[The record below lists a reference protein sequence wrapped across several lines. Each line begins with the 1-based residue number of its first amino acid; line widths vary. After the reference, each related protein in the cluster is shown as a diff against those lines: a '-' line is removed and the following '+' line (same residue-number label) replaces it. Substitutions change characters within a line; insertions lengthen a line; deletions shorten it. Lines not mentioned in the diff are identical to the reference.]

1 MKEKNEIKLDND
13 SNPTVSASKKFS
25 ITSLPPNFYRKI
37 IELEN
42 KIQLSQP
49 NMDEIKELGSLY
61 KKAIEYFCT
70 SSPNKV
76 LYFQNKLNKLLVGVE
91 KLAKKQNKKKSKWS
105 LYMNSNKKNYNK
117 FRLFLEIE
125 GASQDAEQ
133 ILQSQNEKFGKIF
146 LEFYQNMDMQKNLLR
161 EKMNL
166 KRTKKA
172 KNEINNNI
180 INNNEIKDES
190 KIKEEKENINSN
202 IINTN
207 ANYNLFFNKFKGR
220 NDLVDSALKNF
231 LKKFHYIYLNSKIF
245 KEPIEYFNYILDDV
259 FCHKVTKYFYYQEQ
273 IKEFQMILDD
283 KNQGNNEDGLAFFL
297 TDLEN
302 ERKKYYQ
309 NLENFV
315 EKIMKKIQN
324 RCADAQIN
332 KDKNLEIYVDEFME
346 DISKIFN

>member
-180 INNNEIKDES
+180 INNNEIKDGS
-190 KIKEEKENINSN
+190 KINEEKENINNN

-207 ANYNLFFNKFKGR
+207 ANYILFFNKFKGR

-245 KEPIEYFNYILDDV
+245 KEPIEYFNYILDDI

-315 EKIMKKIQN
+315 ENIMKKIQN

>member
-172 KNEINNNI
+172 KNEINNN
-180 INNNEIKDES
+180 EIKDES

-207 ANYNLFFNKFKGR
+207 ANYILFFNKFKGR

-315 EKIMKKIQN
+315 EKIMKKILN

>member
-161 EKMNL
+161 EKMN
-166 KRTKKA
+166 KKKKKKA

-207 ANYNLFFNKFKGR
+207 ANYILFFNKFKGR

-346 DISKIFN
+346 DISIIFN

>member
-146 LEFYQNMDMQKNLLR
+146 SEFYQNMDMQKNLLK

-180 INNNEIKDES
+180 NNNEIKDGS
-190 KIKEEKENINSN
+190 KINEEKENINNN

-207 ANYNLFFNKFKGR
+207 ANYILFFNKFKGR